1 MPAAL
6 LSPTCRDWSADG
18 LPVLRYVALLL
29 LILLL
34 ALEVKLWTG
43 EWSMR
48 EVWHLRQRVAEQT
61 QENLKLKQRNEALS
75 AEVQDLKNGSEAIEE
90 RARSELGLIK
100 PGETFY
106 QVVEPA
112 PGDPKK
118 DGDDK
123 H

>member
-1 MPAAL
+1 
-6 LSPTCRDWSADG
+6 
-18 LPVLRYVALLL
+18 VLRYVALLL

-48 EVWHLRQRVAEQT
+48 EVWRLRQRVAEQKE
-61 QENLKLKQRNEALS
+61 ENLRLKQRNEALS

-90 RARSELGLIK
+90 RARSELGLVK

-106 QVVEPA
+106 QVVEPTA
-112 PGDPKK
+112 EEKK
-118 DGDDK
+118 KQADGK
-123 H
+123 QH